1 MTEKEEI
8 MEKARELGKA
18 IRASDEYK
26 ELVEAQK
33 NLDEDEET
41 QELLNKY
48 NTEAQKIQMKQLTG
62 ENIEEDIKKL
72 RELEERIMDSET
84 MKKYAEAEKKF
95 KNLVDDAN
103 KAIVE
108 AMEKEE

>member
-8 MEKARELGKA
+8 MEKARELGKS

-26 ELVEAQK
+26 ELIKAQK

-41 QELLNKY
+41 QKLLNEY

-62 ENIEEDIKKL
+62 ENIDEDIKKL
-72 RELEERIMDSET
+72 RDLEEKIMNSET

-95 KNLVDDAN
+95 KDLVDDAN

>member
-26 ELVEAQK
+26 ELVKAQK
-33 NLDEDEET
+33 NLDEDEKT
-41 QELLNKY
+41 QKLLNEY

-62 ENIEEDIKKL
+62 ENIDEDIKKL
-72 RELEERIMDSET
+72 RDLEEKIMNRET

-95 KNLVDDAN
+95 KDLVDDAN